1 MACCAIGGSEYVT
14 VTELKK
20 LCAAMHK
27 EIDSKILA
35 LETEIEKQIAAL
47 DTDRIAALEQK
58 IMSLKVIVESF
69 DISQKVQDERLDKLE
84 AISANTE
91 IKVEEVTDLWE
102 GN

>member
-1 MACCAIGGSEYVT
+1 MACCAIGVNEYVT
-14 VTELKK
+14 ANNLKK
-20 LCAAMHK
+20 LCTAMHK
-27 EIDSKILA
+27 EIDSKISA

-58 IMSLKVIVESF
+58 IMSLKIVIESF
-69 DISQKVQDERLDKLE
+69 DTSQKVQDERLNKLE
-84 AISANTE
+84 NISANTE